1 MNALLKYIYQDTDG
15 HKMHNIERNDKNA
28 LRNLFMGS
36 AEYKEAVELIKN
48 TRFVRIFLEK
58 IINVN

>member
-1 MNALLKYIYQDTDG
+1 MNTLLKYIYQDKDG

-48 TRFVRIFLEK
+48 TRFVRIF
-58 IINVN
+58 